1 MELRN
6 RMMNQPPMTVEMD
19 LLGLRRADP
28 LRRVR
33 PDETVLTVTDH
44 PSQKETHA
52 MRYDTALRLKD
63 DSLTGPRPTQ
73 NWDEVRRLLMEA
85 ARKIDPT
92 YSISE
97 QEALCARLIQDM
109 QRDTPTPR
117 SGRDYLL
124 KIANDSENKFRDEEH
139 WTAASRKAVEALAV
153 PLAKR
158 ITPGFARIY

>member
-1 MELRN
+1 MDIKN
-6 RMMNQPPMTVEMD
+6 RMQTHPDRTMPMDVF
-19 LLGLRRADP
+19 GLQKRRD
-28 LRRVR
+28 
-33 PDETVLTVTDH
+33 TVLRLSDEQPT
-44 PSQKETHA
+44 KEDA
-52 MRYDTALRLKD
+52 MRYFSDRDVVLTLKD

-109 QRDTPTPR
+109 QRDKPTPR